1 MQMNIMVA
9 GAGIGG
15 LAVAA
20 ALRDA
25 GHKVRVFERS
35 PELRVAGTGITL
47 AANAMK
53 ALQVLGLADKALLA
67 GHVVRHADIRTSKG
81 RVLAKLPMRR
91 MEARVGLPSIGIQR
105 TALLEILHEAAG
117 PENVT
122 TSARAAG
129 YRNEDGGVVLLFADG
144 TEARGDL
151 LVGADGNRSAIRD
164 RLREPSPLNYTGYT
178 CWRGN
183 ADITPAQLGC
193 DGFFEAWG
201 RGARFGGVM
210 VGPGEFTWYAAKNE
224 PAGGADTPATIA
236 ARVRADFGDWAE
248 PIPSILAATPAER
261 MFRLDIADRTPD
273 ARWIDGRVALLG
285 DAAHAIT
292 PNMGQGACQ
301 ALEDAGLDENTLI
314 FFSSDNGPSRETRN
328 WLDGT
333 EDPYYGGTAGIF
345 RGHKFSLFDGGIRMP
360 ALMRYPARVPG
371 GQVCDG
377 VGAMMD
383 VVPTCL
389 EAAGIDLPGDRV
401 IDGESILPMVSE
413 GAASPHEQLCWE
425 NGNQLAIREG
435 DWKLVLNGR
444 LTGDTAD
451 EVHLSNLADDPGER
465 TNLADA
471 KPDFVSR
478 LTEDV
483 ELWYAEVRGELDARQ
498 G

>member
-301 ALEDAGLDENTLI
+301 ALEDAVVFADRLARAGSVEAGLRRYA
-314 FFSSDNGPSRETRN
+314 SDRRARAHAFVRGSRQ
-328 WLDGT
+328 
-333 EDPYYGGTAGIF
+333 I
-345 RGHKFSLFDGGIRMP
+345 
-360 ALMRYPARVPG
+360 
-371 GQVCDG
+371 
-377 VGAMMD
+377 
-383 VVPTCL
+383 
-389 EAAGIDLPGDRV
+389 
-401 IDGESILPMVSE
+401 
-413 GAASPHEQLCWE
+413 
-425 NGNQLAIREG
+425 
-435 DWKLVLNGR
+435 GR
-444 LTGDTAD
+444 LT
-451 EVHLSNLADDPGER
+451 HLENPVARVVRNLGVRAMRHTVLPSVFD
-465 TNLADA
+465 
-471 KPDFVSR
+471 
-478 LTEDV
+478 
-483 ELWYAEVRGELDARQ
+483 YAGLMTRISA
-498 G
+498 